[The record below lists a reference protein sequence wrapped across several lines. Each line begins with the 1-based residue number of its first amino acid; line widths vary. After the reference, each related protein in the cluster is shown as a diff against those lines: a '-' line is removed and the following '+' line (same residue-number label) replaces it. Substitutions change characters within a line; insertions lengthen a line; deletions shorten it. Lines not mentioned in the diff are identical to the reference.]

1 MEKVK
6 FELSNEQIQF
16 LKKNY
21 QKNDLIQKI
30 LSTETEGRFEVDEEP
45 YIDFM
50 DYLDDESVAWMDKD
64 YNATP
69 KSIMI
74 EKIRDDIYIQTN

>member
-16 LKKNY
+16 LKKHY
-21 QKNDLIQKI
+21 PKNDLIQKI
-30 LSTETEGRFEVDEEP
+30 LSTETEGRFEVDEDP

>member
-21 QKNDLIQKI
+21 PKDDLIQKI
-30 LSTETEGRFEVDEEP
+30 LSTETKGSFKVDEEN

-69 KSIMI
+69 KTIML
-74 EKIRDDIYIQTN
+74 ESIRDDIYIQTN

>member
-6 FELSNEQIQF
+6 FEWSQEKIQF

-21 QKNDLIQKI
+21 PKDDLIQKI
-30 LSTETEGRFEVDEEP
+30 LSTETEGRFEVDEES
-45 YIDFM
+45 YVDFM

-69 KSIMI
+69 KSIRV
-74 EKIRDDIYIQTN
+74 EKIRDHIYIQTN

>member
-6 FELSNEQIQF
+6 FELSNDQIQF

-21 QKNDLIQKI
+21 PKDDLIQKI
-30 LSTETEGRFEVDEEP
+30 LSTETKGSFEVDEGP

-74 EKIRDDIYIQTN
+74 ESIRDDIYIQTN

>member
-16 LKKNY
+16 LKNNY
-21 QKNDLIQKI
+21 PKDDLVQKI
-30 LSTETEGRFEVDEEP
+30 LSTETKGSFEVDEEP

-74 EKIRDDIYIQTN
+74 EKIRDHIYIQTN

>member
-6 FELSNEQIQF
+6 FELSNEKIQF
-16 LKKNY
+16 LKKHY
-21 QKNDLIQKI
+21 PKNDLIQKI
-30 LSTETEGRFEVDEEP
+30 LSTEKKGEFEVDEES
-45 YIDFM
+45 YIYFM

-69 KSIMI
+69 KSVMI
-74 EKIRDDIYIQTN
+74 ESIRDDIYIQTN